1 LLGFGANERLEGE
14 WREERVVAG
23 KRVAS
28 GSGSGRGVEAR
39 ETARAIE
46 ELRRRGERRGSI

>member
-23 KRVAS
+23 KRV
-28 GSGSGRGVEAR
+28 GSGRGVEAR
-39 ETARAIE
+39 GTARAIE